1 MRCYMK
7 ELKLNEFLDRAD
19 DFINNASIGEEF
31 YAVETNSGKA
41 IVISED
47 EWKMLTDAMRVAMGC
62 NPKHCD
68 SSLIKPRIFCLIV
81 LVSFDVSFRLLPERL
96 STVPAIIKSLSV
108 QSSYCEKIAN
118 HRNKCGGLSC

>member
-1 MRCYMK
+1 MVFKNFFIFLRFLITFSDTSAFALLLALIYYIMYIQFQMRCYMK

-68 SSLIKPRIFCLIV
+68 
-81 LVSFDVSFRLLPERL
+81 
-96 STVPAIIKSLSV
+96 
-108 QSSYCEKIAN
+108 
-118 HRNKCGGLSC
+118 